1 MPSLS
6 VHSQISQ
13 PVSRFSLPVE
23 EGLTG
28 LISFEVS
35 CLNDAG
41 FEKAYAMTGTGIAV
55 DVVTDMLSSR
65 DCSPKYLE
73 PRANSLSCQY
83 SDKHAVAS
91 KNEDNSKTGHRCLS
105 MSKLLHDC
113 CCLHSVFRSRR

>member
-1 MPSLS
+1 MPSFS
-6 VHSQISQ
+6 VRSQISK

-23 EGLTG
+23 EGLTE

-41 FEKAYAMTGTGIAV
+41 FEKAWAMTGTGIFV

-65 DCSPKYLE
+65 NYFSRYLE
-73 PRANSLSCQY
+73 TGANLLSRQY

-113 CCLHSVFRSRR
+113 CCLHSALRSRR